1 MDAGDDDLGDFF
13 SEINKIDDELVP
25 TTTTAAE
32 ENVGGS
38 KEDAEMDYVAG
49 VGEMATTTDNTI
61 EITTSEQ
68 PVAKKPRGPQVIASA
83 PVLLPAAAVPPTTV
97 YIDGSYSSSSMYSS
111 SSSSSSSSSHMNRT
125 NPVTIGGRY
134 NIESAAPTSSGPT
147 EIPWKPPLPSA
158 APVPP
163 VVCHSDKTFV
173 RTGAGEVWVDD
184 TLQDWPENDYRI
196 FVGDLGKETSTE
208 MLHKA
213 FQHYKSF
220 AKARVIRKKADNK
233 AKGYGF
239 VSFMDPMD
247 CAKAIREQNGKYLGT
262 RPMKILRSD
271 WKDRDIKEVR
281 KKDNKKR
288 KMKES
293 LGLT

>member
-1 MDAGDDDLGDFF
+1 METAGDDDLGDFF
-13 SEINKIDDELVP
+13 SEINKIEDELVAP
-25 TTTTAAE
+25 PETTTSE
-32 ENVGGS
+32 DNVGGS
-38 KEDAEMDYVAG
+38 SSKGDAEMEYVAA
-49 VGEMATTTDNTI
+49 VGEMTTITEHANETTT
-61 EITTSEQ
+61 EQ

-83 PVLLPAAAVPPTTV
+83 PVLLPAAPPSTI
-97 YIDGSYSSSSMYSS
+97 YIDGSSSSSSMYSAS
-111 SSSSSSSSSHMNRT
+111 SSSSSSQMNWT

-134 NIESAAPTSSGPT
+134 NIESTASGPT
-147 EIPWKPPLPSA
+147 EIQWKPPLPSA

-163 VVCHSDKTFV
+163 VICHSDKKFV
-173 RTGAGEVWVDD
+173 RTGAGEVWIDD

-271 WKDRDIKEVR
+271 WKDRDIKEVK

>member
-1 MDAGDDDLGDFF
+1 METTCDDDLGDFF
-13 SEINKIDDELVP
+13 SEINKIEEEIAPSATTRSEQHILGQEHIETNGIKGDDE
-25 TTTTAAE
+25 TATE
-32 ENVGGS
+32 HVN
-38 KEDAEMDYVAG
+38 
-49 VGEMATTTDNTI
+49 
-61 EITTSEQ
+61 EQ
-68 PVAKKPRGPQVIASA
+68 PVAKKPRGPHVIASA
-83 PVLLPAAAVPPTTV
+83 PVLLPAAPPSTI
-97 YIDGSYSSSSMYSS
+97 YIDGSS
-111 SSSSSSSSSHMNRT
+111 SSSSSSMYATTSSSSSSSLMNWS

-134 NIESAAPTSSGPT
+134 NIESTAPTSSGPT
-147 EIPWKPPLPSA
+147 EIQWKPPLPSA

-163 VVCHSDKTFV
+163 VICHNDKKFV

-233 AKGYGF
+233 AKGFGF

-271 WKDRDIKEVR
+271 WKDRDIKEVK

>member
-1 MDAGDDDLGDFF
+1 
-13 SEINKIDDELVP
+13 
-25 TTTTAAE
+25 
-32 ENVGGS
+32 
-38 KEDAEMDYVAG
+38 
-49 VGEMATTTDNTI
+49 
-61 EITTSEQ
+61 
-68 PVAKKPRGPQVIASA
+68 
-83 PVLLPAAAVPPTTV
+83 
-97 YIDGSYSSSSMYSS
+97 
-111 SSSSSSSSSHMNRT
+111 MNRT